1 MTNLTVVDAKD
12 SNMNALGG
20 VTGTNIIY
28 RKESIQMICEIL
40 ARGKVLSSLDAGIR
54 MGIALGLERGIY
66 NRAIDLEEKSNVVA
80 SWIIPS
86 FITTYKM
93 SRHLLIEKIAPIET
107 DSNLERILFDSK
119 RWETLAAMP
128 IYELHPDTFAKN
140 IRKISE
146 RKSIVVKIK
155 YTNIKCGNCGK
166 YMVREGSSQ
175 TRSADE
181 SSTPYQICDGCNTET
196 RLSS

>member
-1 MTNLTVVDAKD
+1 MTNLTAVDAKD

-119 RWETLAAMP
+119 RWETLAA
-128 IYELHPDTFAKN
+128 KN